1 MIRTALITLV
11 VGFSST
17 PTTLADDKDS
27 DSKKPPEGFTPLF
40 NGRDLAGWKDGEK
53 QSEFWKVEDGALHYL
68 GKGGKDLATSKNY
81 KNFELWADWKLS
93 KSGGDSGIFLRGR
106 PQVQIWDTKDGS
118 GGLLNNP
125 RGSPGQMPLL
135 VADNKLGEWNTFWI
149 KMEGNKVSV
158 KLNGKLVVD
167 NCVFLE
173 GKVPAEGPLMLET
186 HRGPVWFRNL
196 FIRETVER

>member
-1 MIRTALITLV
+1 MKLICNPGKFDESQASALITLV

-93 KSGGDSGIFLRGR
+93 KLGGDSGIFLPGR
-106 PQVQIWDTKDGS
+106 PQVQI
-118 GGLLNNP
+118 
-125 RGSPGQMPLL
+125 
-135 VADNKLGEWNTFWI
+135 LGHQGWLRR
-149 KMEGNKVSV
+149 S
-158 KLNGKLVVD
+158 
-167 NCVFLE
+167 
-173 GKVPAEGPLMLET
+173 AQ
-186 HRGPVWFRNL
+186 
-196 FIRETVER
+196 